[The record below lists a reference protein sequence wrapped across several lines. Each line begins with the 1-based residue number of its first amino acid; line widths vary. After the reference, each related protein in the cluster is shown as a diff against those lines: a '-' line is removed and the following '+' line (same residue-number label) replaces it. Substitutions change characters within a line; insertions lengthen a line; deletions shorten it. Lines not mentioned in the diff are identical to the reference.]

1 MVIFHTYV
9 KLPEGIFH
17 IPYHDRAT
25 ETFCCPNLPLEKLN
39 GLHRTSTE
47 VGVQHYMA
55 MDQYQYIPFLGG

>member
-1 MVIFHTYV
+1 MVIFHIYV

-25 ETFCCPNLPLEKLN
+25 ERFCCPNLPLEKPI

-47 VGVQHYMA
+47 VGVQH
-55 MDQYQYIPFLGG
+55 DILSDKLT